1 MMLHPFHPLH
11 LDCQVIQVFLDHHAC
26 HLLLLLL
33 DHLACLESHHSQA
46 AQAHPVDQQVLQALI
61 ALVHPTARKKK
72 FNEKKMGHFLLSL
85 PSA

>member
-11 LDCQVIQVFLDHHAC
+11 LDCQVIQVFLDHQAC

-33 DHLACLESHHSQA
+33 DHLACLESHHSQV

-61 ALVHPTARKKK
+61 ALVHPTARKKSLMRK
-72 FNEKKMGHFLLSL
+72 NGAFFLLSL